1 MLNVLIRF
9 IIVYF
14 LLLFFMKILG
24 KRQIGEMQMSELTAA
39 FFFSEFATEAIKDT
53 DDPLYFALL
62 PVILMTLIEVAISY
76 LAVKN
81 PVMKRVFD
89 STPSILIRD
98 GAVQEKALLKNRIT
112 IDEMLS
118 FLRLSGFYDLNRV
131 QYAILE
137 PNGQISVVPY
147 AKYDAVCCEDLGLP
161 AQEDGFSMAIID
173 DGRIN
178 QKALE
183 AIGKN
188 EKWLKRIL
196 NQSKVAS
203 EKEVFLLSSDFSG
216 NWKLVKKTQ
225 KS

>member
-1 MLNVLIRF
+1 MLRILLRLF
-9 IIVYF
+9 IVYF
-14 LLLFFMKILG
+14 LLLFSMKLLG

-39 FFFSEFATEAIKDT
+39 FLISEFATDAIKDT
-53 DDPLYFALL
+53 DNPLYFALL
-62 PVILMTLIEVAISY
+62 PVIMMALIEVAVSF

-81 PVMKRVFD
+81 PILKRVFD

-98 GAVQEKALLKNRIT
+98 GVVQEKVLLKNRIT
-112 IDEMLS
+112 IDELLS
-118 FLRLSGFYDLNRV
+118 FLRLSGFYDLNRI

-147 AKYDAVCCEDLGLP
+147 ARFDAVSCDDLGLP

-173 DGRIN
+173 DGKIN
-178 QKALE
+178 QKALR

-188 EKWLKRIL
+188 EKWLKRVL
-196 NQSKVAS
+196 NQSKVTS

-216 NWKLVKKTQ
+216 NWKIVKK
-225 KS
+225 KNH